1 MTIFR
6 QPVWSRLGAAFGV
19 LAVLALA
26 LAAPIFHVHVIER
39 DFAGVA
45 HAGHSGPAASHMGH
59 AGHGQ
64 DEAPARPGT
73 ATVHCPLCM
82 LGKMAGLLLPPNL
95 PVIHVPSLVRDAPFP
110 VETIAAVS
118 SQSQGIAQPRGPPAR
133 A

>member
-6 QPVWSRLGAAFGV
+6 QPMWNRLGAAFGV

-26 LAAPIFHVHVIER
+26 LAAPIYHVHAIER

-45 HAGHSGPAASHMGH
+45 HAGHGGPAASHMGH

-64 DEAPARPGT
+64 DEAPAKPET

-82 LGKMAGLLLPPNL
+82 LGKMAGVLLPPDL
-95 PVIHVPSLVRDAPFP
+95 PVIHVPSLVLDTPFP
-110 VETIAAVS
+110 VETIVAVS
-118 SQSQGIAQPRGPPAR
+118 SKSQEIAQPRGPPAR

>member
-6 QPVWSRLGAAFGV
+6 QPVWSRLGATFGV

-26 LAAPIFHVHVIER
+26 LAAPIFHVHAIER

-45 HAGHSGPAASHMGH
+45 HAGHGGPAASHMGH

-64 DEAPARPGT
+64 DEAPARPEA

-82 LGKMAGLLLPPNL
+82 LGKMAGLLPPPNL
-95 PVIHVPSLVRDAPFP
+95 PVIHVPSLVRDALFP

-118 SQSQGIAQPRGPPAR
+118 SQAQRIARPRGPPAR

>member
-26 LAAPIFHVHVIER
+26 LAAPIFHVHAIER

-45 HAGHSGPAASHMGH
+45 HAGHGAPAASHMGH

-64 DEAPARPGT
+64 DEAPARPEA
-73 ATVHCPLCM
+73 ATVHCPLCT
-82 LGKMAGLLLPPNL
+82 LGKMACLLLPPNL
-95 PVIHVPSLVRDAPFP
+95 FVIDVPSLVRDAPF
-110 VETIAAVS
+110 
-118 SQSQGIAQPRGPPAR
+118 
-133 A
+133 